1 MSFGGHVLDMIKRA
15 NANNALREKY
25 CAKKDKMT
33 NNRWKSEVN
42 DKISEEKEISE
53 EKLKRIKLAIRS
65 KLKKERIKQNILI
78 YGICIVLS
86 LLLFCWIYFLFI

>member
-1 MSFGGHVLDMIKRA
+1 MSFGGHVLDMIKRT

-25 CAKKDKMT
+25 RAKKDKTT

-53 EKLKRIKLAIRS
+53 EELERIKSAIRS
-65 KLKKERIKQNILI
+65 KLRKEQLKQNILI
-78 YGICIVLS
+78 YSICIALS
-86 LLLFCWIYFLFI
+86 FLLFCWIYFS

>member
-1 MSFGGHVLDMIKRA
+1 MSFGGHVLDMIKRT

-25 CAKKDKMT
+25 RAKKDKTT

-53 EKLKRIKLAIRS
+53 EELEYIKLAIRS

-86 LLLFCWIYFLFI
+86 LLLFCWIYFS

>member
-1 MSFGGHVLDMIKRA
+1 MLCVRNIVP
-15 NANNALREKY
+15 
-25 CAKKDKMT
+25 KKNKTT

-53 EKLKRIKLAIRS
+53 EELEYIKLAIRS

-78 YGICIVLS
+78 YGICIALF
-86 LLLFCWIYFLFI
+86 LLLLCWIYFS

>member
-1 MSFGGHVLDMIKRA
+1 MSFGGHVLDMIKRT

-25 CAKKDKMT
+25 RAKKDKTT

-53 EKLKRIKLAIRS
+53 EELERIKSAIRS
-65 KLKKERIKQNILI
+65 KLRKKQLKQNILI
-78 YGICIVLS
+78 YGICIA
-86 LLLFCWIYFLFI
+86 LLFLLFFWVYFS

>member
-1 MSFGGHVLDMIKRA
+1 MSFGGHVLDMIKRT

-25 CAKKDKMT
+25 RAKKDKTT

-53 EKLKRIKLAIRS
+53 EELKRIKLAIRS
-65 KLKKERIKQNILI
+65 KLRKERIKQNILI
-78 YGICIVLS
+78 YSICIVLS
-86 LLLFCWIYFLFI
+86 LLLFCWIYFS

>member
-1 MSFGGHVLDMIKRA
+1 MSFGGHVLDMIKRT

-25 CAKKDKMT
+25 RAKKDKTT

-65 KLKKERIKQNILI
+65 KLRKEQLKQNILI
-78 YGICIVLS
+78 YSICIALF
-86 LLLFCWIYFLFI
+86 LLLFCWIYFS